1 MDSFVPGSSVYKY
14 VLKQRLGAGCFGE
27 VWLSYDNTIG
37 RDVAVKIVRADGP
50 LTVDKFKEAW
60 IGNRFDHNNLVKVHY
75 ADVVNVGGE
84 NYIIITMDYL
94 ENGSILSQL
103 NSCGFLPLPR
113 ALMVMRNIL
122 FGLDYLHNTG
132 FYHNDIKPS
141 NILVGSAG
149 QAVLSDY
156 GITRAAGETSDV
168 LSYYL
173 HQAPEILSGG
183 NAGILTDIYQCGL
196 TAFRLFCGVGLL
208 DAKWNRDG
216 AVKYNADILSGKLV
230 SVKSFPE
237 FVPSQIRHIILKS
250 TSLNPADRYQSAIDM
265 RRDFEKLSYSG
276 FWDADAKNQL
286 IGRRL
291 NNNNTYVYDE
301 NPSKGK
307 TIDFEAKVLY
317 PSGMINRVTQFCKTK
332 VSKSELSK
340 VRQKFIKWVITS

>member
-1 MDSFVPGSSVYKY
+1 MDSFVPESSVYKY

-50 LTVDKFKEAW
+50 LTVDKFKEAR
-60 IGNRFDHNNLVKVHY
+60 IGNRFDHDNLVKVHY
-75 ADVVNVGGE
+75 ADVVNVEGE

-103 NSCGFLPLPR
+103 NSRGFLPLPR

-122 FGLDYLHNTG
+122 FGLDHLHNMG

-141 NILVGSAG
+141 NILVGGAG

-173 HQAPEILSGG
+173 HRAPEILSGG
-183 NAGILTDIYQCGL
+183 DVGILTDIYQCGL

-208 DAKWNRDG
+208 DAKLKRDG
-216 AVKYNADILSGKLV
+216 AAKYNADILSGKLV

-237 FVPSQIRHIILKS
+237 YVPSQIRHIIIKS
-250 TSLNPADRYQSAIDM
+250 ISLNPVDRYQSAIDM
-265 RRDFEKLSYSG
+265 RRDFEKLAYSG
-276 FWDADAKNQL
+276 FWDSDASNQL
-286 IGRRL
+286 IGRKIH
-291 NNNNTYVYDE
+291 NKNSYVFSE
-301 NPSKGK
+301 IPSKDR
-307 TIDFEAKVLY
+307 TFDFEAKVVY
-317 PSGMINRVTQFCKTK
+317 PSGKSNRVTQFCKTRL
-332 VSKSELSK
+332 SKSELSK
-340 VRQKFIKWVITS
+340 VRHEYIKWVITS